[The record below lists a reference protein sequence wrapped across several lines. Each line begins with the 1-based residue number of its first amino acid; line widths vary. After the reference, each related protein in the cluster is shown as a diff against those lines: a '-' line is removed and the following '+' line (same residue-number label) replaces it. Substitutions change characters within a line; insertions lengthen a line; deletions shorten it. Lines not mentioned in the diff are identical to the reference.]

1 MSKLPYAPLNEV
13 IFEIRWPLQMTD
25 QGYMV
30 DEGFELASGR
40 LSILVEEDFPI
51 NRRVKSAELPEQF
64 FPYQVI
70 HQYWKG
76 EQKWPVLQLG
86 PGIFTIN
93 YTDKVYYW
101 EDMLNLIKKGIKWLM
116 QAYREKVNID
126 FASLNYID
134 IIETEKY
141 GGVDSD
147 WSSFIAKNLNVTHEN
162 NFPIPGKQN
171 HIQINQMFAMDDGSN
186 IRIQISDGSKNN
198 KEALVWQTA
207 VVKKHDFS
215 KVTDLFEWAEFAHDT
230 THTLFMEMVKPD
242 LYASFEN
249 EN

>member
-1 MSKLPYAPLNEV
+1 MSKLPNAPLNEV

-86 PGIFTIN
+86 PGVFTSN
-93 YTDKVYYW
+93 NTYKFYYW
-101 EDMLNLIKKGIKWLM
+101 KDNLNLIKKRIKWLM
-116 QAYREKVNID
+116 QAYRDNVNIV
-126 FASLNYID
+126 FAGLNYIAMK
-134 IIETEKY
+134 ETEKY
-141 GGVDSD
+141 GDVDSV
-147 WSSFIAKNLNVTHEN
+147 WISFIAKNLNV
-162 NFPIPGKQN
+162 
-171 HIQINQMFAMDDGSN
+171 
-186 IRIQISDGSKNN
+186 
-198 KEALVWQTA
+198 
-207 VVKKHDFS
+207 
-215 KVTDLFEWAEFAHDT
+215 
-230 THTLFMEMVKPD
+230 
-242 LYASFEN
+242 
-249 EN
+249 